1 MLYAQYVKIEKLCV
15 DVFHVRLLRLMCFN
29 KTHAYMPKS
38 RHAFI
43 PIGRGLGVVGAGTK
57 KTSKIIRPSGV
68 QCNKCQKQRASY
80 ELYIHKPEK
89 KDYEP
94 DKTDYSH
101 YCKGCF
107 EEITKC
113 ALCTTKMSTR
123 FCLSCNES
131 YCLTCFKSI
140 HEKGKSVSIDGHQNQ
155 RYIGGLVL
163 KSQHH
168 CAANAGRQ
176 TFKRGQP

>member
-1 MLYAQYVKIEKLCV
+1 M
-15 DVFHVRLLRLMCFN
+15 
-29 KTHAYMPKS
+29 
-38 RHAFI
+38 
-43 PIGRGLGVVGAGTK
+43 G
-57 KTSKIIRPSGV
+57 
-68 QCNKCQKQRASY
+68 ASY

-140 HEKGKSVSIDGHQNQ
+140 HEKGKKRLHRWSSKPTLYRWAGFEEPAPLCCECWSPDLQARATIKCTDCHGDSFCNSCFSKIH
-155 RYIGGLVL
+155 
-163 KSQHH
+163 KSTARKKHV
-168 CAANAGRQ
+168 N
-176 TFKRGQP
+176 TSLIF